1 MPITWT
7 LSEATDQTDAEYNC
21 VEFPQ
26 ISVQVM
32 DAETYDDVAADE
44 YCPTMFDGDVM
55 YQLADSRSL
64 QFAKDAAIAM
74 WVVDGVV
81 VSAA

>member
-7 LSEATDQTDAEYNC
+7 LSEATAEVDAEYNC

-26 ISVQVM
+26 ISVQVL
-32 DAETYDDVAADE
+32 DAETYADTADE
-44 YCPTMFDGDVM
+44 YCPTMFDGVAM

-74 WVVDGVV
+74 WVVDGVFV
-81 VSAA
+81 TSAA